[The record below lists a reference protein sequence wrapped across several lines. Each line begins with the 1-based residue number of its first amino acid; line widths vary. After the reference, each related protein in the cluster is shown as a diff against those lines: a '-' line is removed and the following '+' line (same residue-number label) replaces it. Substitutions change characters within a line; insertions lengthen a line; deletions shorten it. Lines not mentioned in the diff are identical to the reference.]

1 MKNYAINDEAQM
13 TDRERAF
20 VDKQK
25 IRQIAKCGDLRG
37 KVSLTIPRLRATYY
51 FKSMKELKEKR
62 GRYELFEGEG
72 TIKP

>member
-20 VDKQK
+20 TDKQK

-37 KVSLTIPRLRATYY
+37 KVMLTIPRLRATYF

-62 GRYELFEGEG
+62 CRYELYEGEG
-72 TIKP
+72 KVR

>member
-37 KVSLTIPRLRATYY
+37 KVSLTIPRLRATYF
-51 FKSMKELKEKR
+51 FKSMDELKEKR
-62 GRYELFEGEG
+62 SRYELFEGEG
-72 TIKP
+72 TVK

>member
-25 IRQIAKCGDLRG
+25 IRQTAKCGDTKG
-37 KVSLTIPRLRATYY
+37 KVMLTIPRLRATY
-51 FKSMKELKEKR
+51 FFRSMKELKEKR
-62 GRYELFEGEG
+62 GRYELYEGEG
-72 TIKP
+72 KVKP

>member
-1 MKNYAINDEAQM
+1 MKNLDDEAQM

-20 VDKQK
+20 TDKQK
-25 IRQIAKCGDLRG
+25 VRQTAKCGDTSG
-37 KVSLTIPRLRATYY
+37 KVMLTIPRLRATYF

-72 TIKP
+72 TVK

>member
-1 MKNYAINDEAQM
+1 MKNLDDEAQM

-20 VDKQK
+20 TDKQK
-25 IRQIAKCGDLRG
+25 IRQTAKCGDTSG
-37 KVSLTIPRLRATYY
+37 KVMLTIPRLRATYF

-62 GRYELFEGEG
+62 GRYELYEGEG

>member
-1 MKNYAINDEAQM
+1 MKNLDDEAQM

-25 IRQIAKCGDLRG
+25 IRQTAKCGDTRG
-37 KVSLTIPRLRATYY
+37 KVMLTIPRLRATYF

-62 GRYELFEGEG
+62 SRYELYEGEG
-72 TIKP
+72 TVR